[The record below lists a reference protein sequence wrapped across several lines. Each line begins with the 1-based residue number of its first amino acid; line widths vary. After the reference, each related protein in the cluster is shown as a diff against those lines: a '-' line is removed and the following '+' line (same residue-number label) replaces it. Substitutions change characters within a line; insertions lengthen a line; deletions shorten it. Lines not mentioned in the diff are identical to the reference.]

1 MTLRQLE
8 YLLAVVEERS
18 FTRAAKRLLV
28 SQPALSQQIR
38 ALEAS
43 LGGPLLERLPGTVRL
58 TPLGNDFLPHAVA
71 TVNRSDAATRAARAV
86 GRLELGDL
94 WVATLQSI
102 AIGIIPDAIRVWRR
116 AHPLV
121 NVQIREFS
129 HVDLIA
135 AFMARG
141 DADVAVGPV
150 PERWEGPWWPVGPE
164 DLVVVLPAGDP
175 ELTGDGRPIDL
186 RRLADRPWV
195 LYAPEFG
202 LAPTVN
208 RACANAGFTPRAA
221 VHTHHT
227 TTAVD
232 FAIAGLGPA
241 LVPQSVIRPDQRSCT
256 VRADPPIRRH
266 LAAFT
271 RPAPSPSALAF
282 IEIVGE
288 HATLEGAFDATPG
301 R

>member
-43 LGGPLLERLPGTVRL
+43 LGGPLLERRPGTVRL
-58 TPLGNDFLPHAVA
+58 TPLGEDFLPHAV
-71 TVNRSDAATRAARAV
+71 TVLNSSVEATRAARAV
-86 GRLELGDL
+86 GRLEIGDL

-102 AIGIIPDAIRVWRR
+102 AIGIIPVAIWAWRR

-121 NVQIREFS
+121 DVQIREFP
-129 HVDLIA
+129 HIDLLA
-135 AFMARG
+135 AYMARG

-150 PERWEGPWWPVGPE
+150 PAGWEGPWWPLGPE
-164 DLVVVLPAGDP
+164 ELVVVLPAGDP
-175 ELTGDGRPIDL
+175 DLPGDGRPIDL
-186 RRLADRPWV
+186 RCLADRPWV

-202 LAPTVN
+202 LAPTVAQ
-208 RACANAGFTPRAA
+208 ACSNAGFTPRAA
-221 VHTHHT
+221 VHTHHS
-227 TTAVD
+227 TTAVE

-241 LVPQSVIRPDQRSCT
+241 LVPLNVIRPDQRCCT
-256 VRADPPIRRH
+256 ARSDPPIRRH

-271 RPAPSPSALAF
+271 RPVPSPSALAF
-282 IEIVGE
+282 IEIVDE
-288 HATLEGAFDATPG
+288 HGTLEGMAGTALG